1 MTGEREEKQ
10 KQTKWHSGSRSA
22 WNKTFFDGFSDVKE
36 GPY

>member
-10 KQTKWHSGSRSA
+10 KQTKWHSGRSA